1 MRRLRWSWA
10 LALLLGTG
18 LAAVAPS
25 DTLTMEAYLSA
36 RWPSRPAWAPDGR
49 HVAFLWTDWVTQD
62 LYVAAVGGGAPR
74 PLTRS
79 SGFLGG
85 PTWNSG
91 GTFGDWSPD
100 GARIAYTDEGDL
112 VVVEVAS
119 GRRRALTD
127 TSDVQGGA
135 TFSPDGTQL
144 AFLRGG
150 QVFVMPSAGG
160 EARRVSEDRVSGG
173 RWSPDGN
180 LLAVSIGRGGEQLRA
195 SPPYSGPLLVY
206 LRPRAGQRDAAVL
219 PVAGGASR
227 PLAASPDN
235 ESVVDWAPDSQRA
248 LVERISIDMK
258 QRDLL
263 VCNVASVA
271 CETWITERD
280 EKYLGTSDRVAR
292 FLPDGRGIWF
302 TSDRDGWTHAY
313 VIEAAGAPP
322 RQITTGSFEVSEVNM
337 APDGRTIYYASTEN
351 GPEQRQLY
359 AADVV
364 TGRTRRLATAPG
376 VNTTVALSPSGDRL
390 AYIHSSPSRLPDIW
404 TIGTTQAAAPQQ
416 LTDSMTPTLKAIAWQ
431 TPQIVTYQGD
441 DGLPIR
447 AQLFEPPGRQP
458 GRRYPAIV
466 HVHQAALYQE
476 AYLGSGPHKDN
487 VAWYGWHQRLAQ
499 LGYVV
504 LNVDYRGSYGYGRDF
519 RVANHLD
526 VGVGDAAD
534 VIAGVK
540 YLESLGFIDQSR
552 VGVYGMSYGGHMV
565 LTLLSKYPDVFR
577 AGINVAGVYD
587 FNLELG
593 PWDVRNAWMYAR
605 MGSPEDNPKAY
616 YNASAINFIDALKA
630 PVMTLHG
637 TNDTNVTFLQSI
649 KLTDDLIRKRK
660 TFEFEVYPG
669 EVHFF
674 GRRTS
679 WLDAF
684 GKMERFLAEHMGDPT
699 PSTTGSAR

>member
-1 MRRLRWSWA
+1 MRRLPWSCA
-10 LALLLGTG
+10 LVLGLGAG

-25 DTLTMEAYLSA
+25 PTLTMEAYLSA
-36 RWPSRPAWAPDGR
+36 RWPSRPAWAPDGK
-49 HVAFLWTDWVTQD
+49 HVSFLWTDWVTQD
-62 LYVAAVGGGAPR
+62 LYVVAADGGAPR
-74 PLTRS
+74 ALTQS
-79 SGFLGG
+79 TAFLGG

-91 GTFGDWSPD
+91 GAFGDWSPD
-100 GARIAYTDEGDL
+100 GTRIAYTDDGNL
-112 VVVEVAS
+112 VVVEVSS
-119 GRRRALTD
+119 GRQTRLID
-127 TSDVQGGA
+127 TADVGA
-135 TFSPDGTQL
+135 GAFSPDGSQL
-144 AFLRGG
+144 AFVRGG

-160 EARRVSEDRVSGG
+160 EARRVSEERVGG
-173 RWSPDGN
+173 PRWSPDGTM
-180 LLAVSIGRGGEQLRA
+180 LAVSVGRGGEQLRA
-195 SPPYSGPLLVY
+195 SPAYSGPLLVY
-206 LRPRAGQRDAAVL
+206 LRPRAGQRDAAVI
-219 PVAGGASR
+219 PVSGGALR

-235 ESVVDWAPDSQRA
+235 ESVVDWARDSQRA

-263 VCNVASVA
+263 VCAVAASR

-292 FLPDGRGIWF
+292 FLPDGRGLWF

-313 VIEAAGAPP
+313 VLDAAGATP
-322 RQITTGSFEVSEVNM
+322 RQITKGRFEVSDVSV
-337 APDGRTIYYASTEN
+337 APDGRTLYYASTQD
-351 GPEQRQLY
+351 GAEQRQLY
-359 AADVV
+359 TADVG
-364 TGRTRRLATAPG
+364 TGRTRRLAAAPG
-376 VNTTVALSPSGDRL
+376 VNTTAALSPRGDRL
-390 AYIHSSPSRLPDIW
+390 AYIHSSPSRLPDLW
-404 TIGTTQAAAPQQ
+404 TIGTAAAAAPRQ
-416 LTDSMTPTLKAIAWQ
+416 LTDSMTPALKAIAWQ
-431 TPQIVTYQGD
+431 TPEIVTYAGEG
-441 DGLPIR
+441 GLPIR
-447 AQLFEPPGRQP
+447 AQLFVPPERQP

-534 VIAGVK
+534 VIAGVR
-540 YLESLGFIDQSR
+540 YLESLGYVDRSR

-565 LTLLSKYPDVFR
+565 LTLLSKYPDVFK
-577 AGINVAGVYD
+577 AGINIAGVYD

-593 PWDVRNAWMYAR
+593 PWDIRNAWMYAR

-616 YNASAINFIDALKA
+616 HHASAINFIDAMKA

-649 KLTDDLIRKRK
+649 KLVDDLLRKGK
-660 TFEFEVYPG
+660 SFEFEVYPG

-679 WLDAF
+679 WIDAF
-684 GKMERFLAEHMGDPT
+684 GKMERFFVEHMGPPA
-699 PSTTGSAR
+699 PSAPEPAR